1 MAANPCISK
10 VLFCS
15 PVVDAVRSDG
25 GGLKGLFCSGQL
37 QSVLCFKVGLP
48 RVLIVCVVRSRARI
62 VD

>member
-15 PVVDAVRSDG
+15 AVRSG
-25 GGLKGLFCSGQL
+25 GGGSKGLSCSGQL